1 MLVQLIGGDIPYP
14 AFGRE
19 RQNADLFS
27 PFIDRQSAS
36 RPGLAARRVPDS
48 HVAFQPPLPCLSGK
62 IPLRVARRPGTGQLD
77 AVRATPLM
85 SLTRPHQRPP
95 ASPSPSRLLSLSA
108 DLERE
113 LQLIAL
119 PLPYQGCSSHV

>member
-1 MLVQLIGGDIPYP
+1 MLFQLIGGDIPYP

-48 HVAFQPPLPCLSGK
+48 SSGASQ
-62 IPLRVARRPGTGQLD
+62 AR
-77 AVRATPLM
+77 
-85 SLTRPHQRPP
+85 
-95 ASPSPSRLLSLSA
+95 SRS
-108 DLERE
+108 E
-113 LQLIAL
+113 
-119 PLPYQGCSSHV
+119 